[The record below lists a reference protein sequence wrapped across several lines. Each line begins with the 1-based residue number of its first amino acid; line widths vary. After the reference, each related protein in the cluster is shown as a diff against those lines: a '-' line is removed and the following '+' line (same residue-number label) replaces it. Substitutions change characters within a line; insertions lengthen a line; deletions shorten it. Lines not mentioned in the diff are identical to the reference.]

1 MSRNLRLYYY
11 TILGVLG
18 ALIAWRLTDLTG
30 AIRQPN
36 IYLSDMMIGAVTGL
50 SIGFFIGI
58 AEGILSRSIRRGLR
72 AGLIGS
78 GLGLVAGAVAL
89 PLGEFLFLAVGG
101 QAFGRALGWALFGA
115 LVGLADGIT
124 GGSQMWKGAVG
135 GFIGGAIGGLLL
147 EMAFNQLKNPLLGKV
162 AGLMLLGGLIGCFT
176 ALIVVALSHAWLQVT
191 SGKVQGSEFIL
202 DKFLRE
208 NSHAAFIG
216 SNVMK
221 CDIAL
226 PDPDIAPQHAR
237 LKGAGSHFVLQD
249 MSVGKG
255 TFVNGH
261 KIEMHRLSDGER
273 IRMGGTELV
282 YHERR

>member
-1 MSRNLRLYYY
+1 V
-11 TILGVLG
+11 LGVLG
-18 ALIAWRLTDLTG
+18 GLVAWQLADLAG
-30 AIRQPN
+30 VLKQPN
-36 IYLSDMMIGAVTGL
+36 IYINDMLVGAVTGL
-50 SIGFFIGI
+50 SIGFLIGM
-58 AEGILSRSIRRGLR
+58 AEGILSRSLLRGLR
-72 AGLIGS
+72 AGVIGS
-78 GLGLVAGAVAL
+78 LLGLVAGAIAL
-89 PLGEFLFLAVGG
+89 PLGEFLFLVVGG

-124 GGSQMWKGAVG
+124 GGAQMWKAAVG

-147 EMAFNQLKNPLLGKV
+147 EGAFSQFNNPLLGKV
-162 AGLMLLGGLIGCFT
+162 TGLMLLGGLIGCFT
-176 ALIVVALSHAWLQVT
+176 ALIVVALSHAWLEVA

-208 NSHAAFIG
+208 KSHAAFIG

-226 PDPDIAPQHAR
+226 PDPDIAPQHAS
-237 LKGAGSHFVLQD
+237 LKGAGSHFVLKD

-255 TFVNGH
+255 TYVNGR
-261 KIEMHRLSDGER
+261 KVELHRLSDGER
-273 IRMGGTELV
+273 IRMGDTELV